1 MLLGTF
7 SYSFSNLFLL
17 ALLFVTGKHTVTKEL
32 YVTSSNEMIIPSDI
46 AGKSKVNHVTHSS
59 TLKSSVRNNNLKDNI
74 TQSQNH
80 KRNVSRINNYNDTN
94 ISSTKSTFLLNEKVA
109 QNLSTNSKHFQE
121 NTKGSSKIHLHNKT
135 TFHEESTTQV
145 STRDESQFNEDFQSK
160 KKQIQALKFA
170 RQNAHSVKKDMNRY
184 YREKISHVDLDK
196 MSTISTVQVE
206 NKYHITVKKSLNVEK
221 EFLIPQ
227 TFSTEQSLPNF
238 NIGTDHENLTPS
250 TQNTN
255 KTLTSITTQVS
266 VLEPNVEMSTKKSH
280 VINYATIITSANA
293 LVLPTPHTH
302 STVMKTNFLSKSPV
316 HKTKYVKILPSDNI
330 RDANRISSTNQ
341 PKQEMRKP
349 GKVPKII
356 VPVEEKI
363 EDTVFY
369 TDTVDPEDQFDKKN
383 EVYKNNY
390 LDVSEYQAIL
400 DRFFNGNKQ
409 NRKIKVPKNILSIDK
424 LLEQNTKKPLYF
436 SSEEPTIEIIKNS
449 THVFNETNI
458 NSTNQIK
465 KTHASLKQNEHIRNL
480 STERIPQ
487 TIILKDL
494 DNMAA
499 AQDTN
504 PFIHWDDINENQQ
517 LESYSRKNQDWF
529 ILQLTGKI
537 QK

>member
-1 MLLGTF
+1 
-7 SYSFSNLFLL
+7 
-17 ALLFVTGKHTVTKEL
+17 
-32 YVTSSNEMIIPSDI
+32 MIIPSDI

-94 ISSTKSTFLLNEKVA
+94 ISSTVSTFLLNEKVA

-135 TFHEESTTQV
+135 AFHEESTTQV

-170 RQNAHSVKKDMNRY
+170 RQNAHSVKKYMNRY

-255 KTLTSITTQVS
+255 KILTSITTQVS

-302 STVMKTNFLSKSPV
+302 STVMRTNFLSKSPV
-316 HKTKYVKILPSDNI
+316 HKTKYVKTLPSDNI

-436 SSEEPTIEIIKNS
+436 SSEEPTIEIVKNS

-465 KTHASLKQNEHIRNL
+465 ETHASLKQSEYIRNL